1 MLNQAQWAQ
10 TETALLPIEQ
20 IALRSSVAHPQLSRL
35 PLEALAA
42 SIEREG
48 LREPIAVKA
57 AENGYRV
64 VQGNRRLMACRM
76 LGWRQIPAVV
86 QPKDVSDMTTANE
99 IMMALKTRPIG
110 YLDRAEAVRRL
121 GEEFGVPRAVMAQQ
135 LGDSAAHVLSMQQ
148 IAALD
153 DETREI
159 LRQERLP
166 ERVAEAL
173 CRVPDMESRRRIVLR
188 TARER
193 LDIREVEL
201 LAEAANR
208 RLPGAKHSGKVI
220 SAVRDAR
227 PYLNALREVVG
238 QMNEA
243 GLPVQIE
250 EAQDNGGTT
259 ITIRCRTRRRR
270 SQGR

>member
-1 MLNQAQWAQ
+1 MPNQAQWARA
-10 TETALLPIEQ
+10 ETALIPIEQ
-20 IALRSSVAHPQLSRL
+20 ITLRQSVEHLQLSRL
-35 PLEALAA
+35 PLETLAA

-48 LREPIAVKA
+48 LREPITVKA
-57 AENGYRV
+57 AAHGYRV

-76 LGWRQIPAVV
+76 LGWRQIPALV
-86 QPKDVSDMTTANE
+86 QPRDVSEMTTAGE
-99 IMMALKTRPIG
+99 IVAALKAQPTS
-110 YLDRAEAVRRL
+110 YLERAEAVRRL
-121 GEEFGVPRAVMAQQ
+121 KEEFGVPRAVIAQQ
-135 LGDSAAHVLSMQQ
+135 LGDSAAHVLSMQR

-153 DETREI
+153 GDTREI
-159 LRQERLP
+159 LRREHLP

-173 CRVPDMESRRRIVLR
+173 CRVTEAESRKRIALR

-193 LDIREVEL
+193 LDIREVAL

-208 RLPGAKHSGKVI
+208 RLPVAKHSGKVI

-243 GLPVQIE
+243 GLSVQLD
-250 EAQDNGGTT
+250 EAQDGDATT
-259 ITIRCRTRRRR
+259 FTIRCRTRRRR